1 MKEITKTEIQQMDKI
16 YRLNLINS
24 LAGYKSANLIGTKS
38 TRGNTN
44 LSIFSSVIHL
54 GSNPA
59 LLGFIL
65 RPATVPRHTYS
76 NIKET
81 GFYSINHLHKNFVDK
96 AHYTSAKFA
105 EEISEFQA
113 CNFTE
118 EYHGNFFAPF
128 VKESRLKMGMKYLEE
143 YEIKANNTI
152 LLVGEIQSVYL
163 PEDILKTN
171 GDLNLNLIEDVCI
184 SGLNNY
190 HEVNQLAY
198 FDYARPGQKPVNQFN
213 KAKTG

>member
-1 MKEITKTEIQQMDKI
+1 MKKITKAEIQQMDKI

-38 TRGNTN
+38 NNGITN

-65 RPATVPRHTYS
+65 RPATVPRHTFS

-81 GFYSINHLHKNFVDK
+81 GFYTINHVHKNFVDK
-96 AHYTSAKFA
+96 AHFTSAKFA
-105 EEISEFQA
+105 EEISEFEA
-113 CNFTE
+113 CFLTE
-118 EYHGNFFAPF
+118 EYLDHFYAPF
-128 VKESRLKMGMKYLEE
+128 LKESRLKMGMKYLEE

-163 PEDILKTN
+163 PEEILKN
-171 GDLNLNLIEDVCI
+171 DGDLNLNLIKDVCI

-190 HEVNQLAY
+190 HEVTQLAY
-198 FDYARPGQKPVNQFN
+198 FNYARPGQKPVNQF
-213 KAKTG
+213 KKIQTR